1 MMATNIPNSKPI
13 EFTRGML
20 YHPEYNNLTGS
31 GTYPYITDEVD
42 YSETKIDALTYPEI
56 VDTFFN
62 RKKFINM
69 VSNARGNADNKGKPD
84 KQKTLERNV
93 MTMLLL
99 LFPTKYFT
107 VNNHKQSIELLEPG
121 IETHYKHSIF
131 YNPLKTLS
139 SYVKINSKPYTVT
152 EVIWLND
159 LLNHP
164 TYRTLVEEVHNL
176 NRALNTYETNLIKDG
191 KNIDLSKHPNSRN
204 DIISQFKFNILYKY
218 KNVTTENIKLQKYID
233 AKTPEIVVE
242 WIKQFEQIYNKY
254 ILKMK
259 EAEFDNKLL
268 NLNVNN
274 INMDKSVISYPTKE
288 IFIKL
293 TLIDGEVND
302 TNKSDIYC
310 PKTNHML
317 GYELLNLIEH
327 KTDNANLL
335 SEDIMFTV
343 NTKTT
348 AINYNNKSQGNN
360 DRLNVNKLPAVT
372 DVTTEKFGPILI
384 KSADQSKL
392 GEIVNEI
399 RKRTKPG
406 FELNP
411 ESILEFINKT
421 YADSRIQN
429 KDQYALLP
437 DLPSAI
443 NEWSKNARRS
453 NTTLQD
459 KLTAMKSVL
468 DTSYKI
474 IKDKVTDIKPAD
486 QIKLSSQL
494 AIIGLYAFIVE
505 LLLAD
510 EKNKK
515 IVAISKGGKLHKKR
529 RHKTIKCKSKPRYK
543 TQKRRNF

>member
-1 MMATNIPNSKPI
+1 M
-13 EFTRGML
+13 
-20 YHPEYNNLTGS
+20 
-31 GTYPYITDEVD
+31 
-42 YSETKIDALTYPEI
+42 
-56 VDTFFN
+56 
-62 RKKFINM
+62 
-69 VSNARGNADNKGKPD
+69 
-84 KQKTLERNV
+84 
-93 MTMLLL
+93 
-99 LFPTKYFT
+99 
-107 VNNHKQSIELLEPG
+107 
-121 IETHYKHSIF
+121 
-131 YNPLKTLS
+131 
-139 SYVKINSKPYTVT
+139 
-152 EVIWLND
+152 
-159 LLNHP
+159 
-164 TYRTLVEEVHNL
+164 
-176 NRALNTYETNLIKDG
+176 KD
-191 KNIDLSKHPNSRN
+191 
-204 DIISQFKFNILYKY
+204 
-218 KNVTTENIKLQKYID
+218 
-233 AKTPEIVVE
+233 
-242 WIKQFEQIYNKY
+242 
-254 ILKMK
+254 
-259 EAEFDNKLL
+259 AEFDNKLL

-274 INMDKSVISYPTKE
+274 INIDKSVISYPTKE

-310 PKTNHML
+310 PKTNDML

-327 KTDNANLL
+327 KTDNSNLL

-348 AINYNNKSQGNN
+348 SINYNNKSQGNN
-360 DRLNVNKLPAVT
+360 GVNANKLPAVT

-384 KSADQSKL
+384 KSADQTKL
-392 GEIVNEI
+392 GEIINEI
-399 RKRTKPG
+399 RKRTKQG
-406 FELNP
+406 VELNP

-429 KDQYALLP
+429 KDQYAMLP

-453 NTTLQD
+453 NTALQD

-494 AIIGLYAFIVE
+494 AIIGLYAYVVD

-515 IVAISKGGKLHKKR
+515 MVATSKGGKLHKKRIATTKGGKLHKTR
-529 RHKTIKCKSKPRYK
+529 RHKTIKCKSKPRY
-543 TQKRRNF
+543 TPLNI